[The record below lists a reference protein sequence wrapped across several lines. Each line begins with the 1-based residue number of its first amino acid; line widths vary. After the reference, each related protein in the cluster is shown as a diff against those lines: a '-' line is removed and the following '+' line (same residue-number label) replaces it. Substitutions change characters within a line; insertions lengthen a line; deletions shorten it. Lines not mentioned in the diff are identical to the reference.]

1 MDTNEARHATIARL
15 EDLLYTALTLAQSL
29 EEHTPRNSEAQEQ
42 LLTVSGHISDA
53 YHALTTYDAVS
64 A

>member
-1 MDTNEARHATIARL
+1 MDTNETRHATIARM

-29 EEHTPRNSEAQEQ
+29 EEDTPRNSEAQEQ
-42 LLTVSGHISDA
+42 LLTVSGHLSDA
-53 YHALTTYDAVS
+53 YYALTNYDAVS